1 MGLRR
6 NAASNEQTFFFVF
19 VRTKLKA
26 FADRKIKHCSND
38 VPKVLFDT
46 VENAVGKRENAGN
59 QHFLFFSQCF
69 PKPSVG
75 WLQLELFGKELK
87 NQYLKVPIASN

>member
-1 MGLRR
+1 MGLSR

-38 VPKVLFDT
+38 IPKVLFDKCC
-46 VENAVGKRENAGN
+46 GKNRK
-59 QHFLFFSQCF
+59 C
-69 PKPSVG
+69 
-75 WLQLELFGKELK
+75 W
-87 NQYLKVPIASN
+87 